1 MLQRLFHN
9 LGVDE
14 KEAKIYLAALE
25 VGSSPVS
32 LIAEKARMNRVTAY
46 GILEKLVRK
55 GMVNFMIKRKI
66 RYFHATDPELL
77 LKEYQKRLRDLE
89 KALPDLKRL
98 YGETPHPKVN
108 YFEGV
113 EGIKTIYQDTLMAK
127 TEILNFCN
135 SREIREFWPWYDE
148 EYVSERVKRK
158 IYLRGIA
165 PDDRLGQK
173 VRAADDSMF
182 REIRLLPRDKY
193 NFSNDI
199 NVYDDKVAI
208 ISFRHEPIGMIIE
221 NAEIADTQ
229 RAIFEMVWDF
239 SEKFFA

>member
-32 LIAEKARMNRVTAY
+32 EIAEKARMNRVTAY
-46 GILEKLVRK
+46 GILEKLVQK
-55 GMVNFMIKRKI
+55 GMMSFMIKRKMK
-66 RYFHATDPELL
+66 YFHATDPELL
-77 LKEYQKRLRDLE
+77 LKEYQKRIRDLE

-98 YGETPHPKVN
+98 YGETPHPKVS
-108 YFEGV
+108 YYEGV
-113 EGIKTIYQDTLMAK
+113 DGIKTIYHDTLMAQ

-135 SREIREFWPWYDE
+135 SREIREFWPGYDD
-148 EYVSERVKRK
+148 EYVAERVKRK

-173 VRAADDSMF
+173 VRAADAEML
-182 REIRLLPRDKY
+182 REIRLIPRARY

-199 NVYDDKVAI
+199 NIYDNKVAI
-208 ISFRHEPIGMIIE
+208 ISFRYEPIGMIIE

-229 RAIFEMVWDF
+229 RIIFQTVWDF
-239 SEKFFA
+239 AETFFS

>member
-1 MLQRLFHN
+1 MMLERIFHN

-32 LIAEKARMNRVTAY
+32 VIAAKARMNRVTAY
-46 GILEKLVRK
+46 GILEKLVRR
-55 GMVNFMIKRKI
+55 GMVNFMTRHKVK
-66 RYFHATDPELL
+66 YFHATDPDLL
-77 LKEYQKRLRDLE
+77 LVDYQKHIRDLE

-98 YGETPHPKVN
+98 YGVTPHPKVKS
-108 YFEGV
+108 FEGA
-113 EGIKTIYQDTLMAK
+113 EGIRKIYLDTLTAQ

-135 SREIREFWPWYDE
+135 SGEIRAFWPEYDR
-148 EYVSERVKRK
+148 EYVEERVGRK

-165 PDDRLGQK
+165 PGDKYGRK
-173 VRAADDSMF
+173 VHSQDSLMH
-182 REIRLLPRDKY
+182 REIRLIPKDKY
-193 NFSNDI
+193 DFSNDV

-208 ISFRHEPIGMIIE
+208 VSFQHEPIGMIIE
-221 NAEIADTQ
+221 NAEIANTQ

-239 SEKFFA
+239 SRDFF